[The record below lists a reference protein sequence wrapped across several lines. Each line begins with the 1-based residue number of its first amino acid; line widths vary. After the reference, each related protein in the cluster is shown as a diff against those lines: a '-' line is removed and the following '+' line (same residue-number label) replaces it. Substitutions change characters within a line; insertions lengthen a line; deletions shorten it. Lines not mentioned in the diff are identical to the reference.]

1 MTERLTPN
9 RLASFIDHTLLSP
22 TATLPDIERLCA
34 EARQYGFAAVCINP
48 CYVPAASRALQD
60 GPVGV
65 CTVIGFPLGA
75 GSTAAKVAEAAAA
88 LQNGATE
95 LDVVLNLGW
104 LKSGLMQAV
113 LDDLRAVVQTARQI
127 TPRALVKVILET
139 CYLTPEEKILAC
151 ELAVLA
157 GADFVKT
164 STGLG
169 SGGAT
174 REDVQLLRQHVPPHV
189 GVKASGGIKTA
200 DQARAMLQ
208 AGATR
213 LGTSSSLAIMQQLTG
228 TGQS

>member
-1 MTERLTPN
+1 MTEMLTPD
-9 RLASFIDHTLLSP
+9 RLARFIDHTLLSP
-22 TATLPDIERLCA
+22 TATLHDIERLCA
-34 EARQYGFAAVCINP
+34 EARQYGFAAVCVNP
-48 CYVPAASRALQD
+48 AYVPPASKALQ
-60 GPVGV
+60 GCEVKV

-75 GSTAAKVAEAAAA
+75 SSTAAKVAEAAAA
-88 LQNGATE
+88 LQDGATE

-104 LKSGLMQAV
+104 LKSGLTRAV

-127 TPRALVKVILET
+127 RPPALVKVILET
-139 CYLTPEEKILAC
+139 CYLTREEKILAC
-151 ELAVLA
+151 ELAVQA

-174 REDVQLLRQHVPPHV
+174 PEDVQLLRRHIPPHA

-200 DQARAMLQ
+200 DQALAMLQ

-228 TGQS
+228 TG